1 MPKIITERIIK
12 EAIKNNTFIIN
23 GKLKNAEGLKYDFCM
38 GSLVLKSE
46 YPKPINI
53 NKLSEVERGKI
64 AVEPGEVVFVLSEE
78 ILNLPNN
85 IKAILSPKRKLSH
98 DGIIILGGFCVDP
111 LYNGRILIGLYNC
124 SSKPFPLMP
133 GKKLI
138 AALFYKLENDEIDK
152 FMKPEG
158 IMDEFPRELLNVMGK
173 FKSISLQQLMK
184 EIKNLQI
191 NFDNLKKD
199 YKDKEEWFEK
209 FQENLDKQEKR
220 INEIINLIEK
230 ESSDR
235 IIADKDIEKEQ
246 KDLVKKVYFVAGAV
260 AIGGSLIIAFLIEL
274 IQRILD

>member
-1 MPKIITERIIK
+1 MTKIITERGLK

-23 GKLKNAEGLKYDFCM
+23 GKLKNAEGVKYDFCM
-38 GSLVLKSE
+38 SSLVLKSD
-46 YPKPINI
+46 YPKPIDV
-53 NKLSEVERGKI
+53 NKLSESEKGKI
-64 AVEPGEVVFVLSEE
+64 AVEPGEVVFVLTEE

-85 IKAILSPKRKLSH
+85 IKANLSPKRKLSH

-124 SSKPFPLMP
+124 SSEPYPLWP

-138 AALFYKLENDEIDK
+138 AALFYKLENDEIDE
-152 FMKPEG
+152 FRKPEG
-158 IMDEFPRELLNVMGK
+158 IMDEFPRELLNSMKK
-173 FKSISLQQLMK
+173 FKSISLQQLME
-184 EIKNLQI
+184 EIKDLKI
-191 NFDNLKKD
+191 SFDNLKKD

-209 FQENLDKQEKR
+209 FQQNLDKQEKR

-235 IIADKDIEKEQ
+235 IMADKDIEKEQ
-246 KDLVKKVYFVAGAV
+246 KELIKKVYFVAGSV
-260 AIGGSLIIAFLIEL
+260 AIGGSLIIAFLIQL